1 MDVIVIGAG
10 VGGLAVAR
18 ALLAAGHRV
27 RVYEQARVMRTGGAG
42 LSIFSNGA
50 AVLNDLGVSLD
61 GVGGRFDRID
71 ALTSDGRLRLRS
83 DMAHAAARYGFPN
96 RSISRRVLLERL
108 AEGLP
113 GDLIRYGA
121 ACRNV
126 TQDGERVTVTFD
138 DGSTATGDLLIG
150 ADGHHSV
157 VRRELWGEVPV
168 QATTFGTW
176 QALSRIDI
184 DLTRT
189 HVHLMITGRE
199 GACGLIP
206 AGDGLLQ
213 WWFDVP
219 WTPGTPRPAAPLA
232 ELRRRFGHW
241 ASPVPEVLAQA
252 SEDDL
257 DFFGHH
263 WQKVRPVWGK
273 GRVTLLG
280 DAAHLMPP
288 TLGQG
293 ANQTLEDVWVLSREL
308 ARGGDLAGR
317 LRAYEKARYPHVSL
331 VSRMARRNPANV
343 RIPPLVGRLIPET
356 SHSGMLARFSN
367 RLTAL
372 AAAS

>member
-1 MDVIVIGAG
+1 MDVLVIGAG

-18 ALLAAGHRV
+18 GLLAAGHQV
-27 RVYEQARVMRTGGAG
+27 RIFEQAPVMRTGGAG

-50 AVLNDLGVSLD
+50 AVLHDLGVSLD

-71 ALTSDGRLRLRS
+71 ALTADGRIRLSS
-83 DMAHAAARYGFPN
+83 DMTHAATRYGFPN
-96 RSISRRVLLERL
+96 KSISRRVLLERL
-108 AEGLP
+108 SEGLP
-113 GDLIRYGA
+113 GDLITYGA
-121 ACRNV
+121 SCRSV
-126 TQDGERVTVTFD
+126 TQDGDRVTAAFD
-138 DGSTATGDLLIG
+138 DGSTSTGDLLIG

-157 VRRELWGEVPV
+157 VRRELWGDVPLRT
-168 QATTFGTW
+168 AGFGTW

-189 HVHLMITGRE
+189 HLHFMITGRE

-206 AGDGLLQ
+206 AGDGKLQ
-213 WWFDVP
+213 WWFDVRWSP
-219 WTPGTPRPAAPLA
+219 AEPRPAAPLA

-241 ASPVPEVLAQA
+241 ASPVPEVLGQA
-252 SEDDL
+252 SESDL
-257 DFFGHH
+257 DFFGHY

-293 ANQTLEDVWVLSREL
+293 ANQTLEDVWVLGREL
-308 ARGGDLAGR
+308 AKGGDPAER
-317 LRAYEKARYPHVSL
+317 LRAYEKARYPHVNL
-331 VSRMARRNPANV
+331 VSRMARRNPANI
-343 RIPPLVGRLIPET
+343 RIPPVIGRMFAET
-356 SHSGMLARFSN
+356 SHSGLLARFSN

-372 AAAS
+372 SH